1 MHEVIES
8 EGKPRLACHF
18 ARPPGF
24 ARVPG
29 LVLCHG
35 FPQGPRGGEGS
46 ASTYP
51 DLAERLTRETGWAVL
66 TFNFRGAG
74 ASEGDFSLD
83 GWLEDLGRAVDE
95 LDRRRDVGGV
105 WLAGSST
112 GGALAICAAA
122 EDERVRGVATLAAP
136 ASFSVWAQ
144 NPARLL
150 AHARDLGIVRSA
162 GFPADPLAWG
172 RVFAD
177 LSPLTAAS
185 KLEPRP
191 LLLVHGDNDEVV
203 PVADARALAE
213 AAAGTADL
221 RIVAGAG
228 PRQRHDPRAVALL
241 IGWMARQVP

>member
-1 MHEVIES
+1 MHEAIES
-8 EGKPRLACHF
+8 EGKPKLASHL

-35 FPQGPRGGEGS
+35 FPHGPRGGESSG
-46 ASTYP
+46 STYP

-74 ASEGDFSLD
+74 ASEGNFSLD
-83 GWLEDLGRAVDE
+83 GWLEDLVRA
-95 LDRRRDVGGV
+95 VGGV

-122 EDERVRGVATLAAP
+122 EDERVRGVASLAAP
-136 ASFSVWAQ
+136 ASFGAWAA

-150 AHARDLGIVRSA
+150 AHSRDLGIIRSS
-162 GFPADPLAWG
+162 GFPPDPVAWG
-172 RVFAD
+172 RVFAEV
-177 LSPLTAAS
+177 SPLTAAS
-185 KLEPRP
+185 KLVPRP
-191 LLLVHGDNDEVV
+191 LLIVHGDQDEVV

-213 AAAGTADL
+213 AAVGTADL

-228 PRQRHDPRAVALL
+228 HRLRHDPRAVALL

>member
-1 MHEVIES
+1 MHETIES
-8 EGKPRLACHF
+8 EGQPRLASHF

-35 FPQGPRGGEGS
+35 FPHGPRGGESS

-66 TFNFRGAG
+66 TFNFRGSG
-74 ASEGDFSLD
+74 TSEGDFSLD
-83 GWLEDLGRAVDE
+83 GWITDVGRAIDDLSE
-95 LDRRRDVGGV
+95 RRDVGGV

-112 GGALAICAAA
+112 GGALAICVAA

-136 ASFSVWAQ
+136 ASFGAWAA

-150 AHARDLGIVRSA
+150 AEARSLGIIRRS
-162 GFPADPLAWG
+162 GFPEDPVAWGKMLTEVSPLA
-172 RVFAD
+172 
-177 LSPLTAAS
+177 SAA
-185 KLEPRP
+185 KLAPRQ
-191 LLLVHGDNDEVV
+191 LLIIHGDQDEVV
-203 PVADARALAE
+203 PVADGRSLAE
-213 AAAGTADL
+213 AAYGAADL
-221 RIVAGAG
+221 RVVSGAG
-228 PRQRHDPRAVALL
+228 HRLRHDPRAVALL